1 MTTAGQVLIS
11 AHRGGCAHDPALENT
26 RAGLDLAAASDV
38 EYVEV
43 DVRRLRD
50 GTLVL
55 CHDPEVVVD
64 GRKQAVSGLT
74 HEQFATAFPQT
85 LLYDE
90 ALEVLA
96 GRAGV
101 HLDLKLRSPAA
112 AYATPE
118 ECVEVVAVAR
128 AVERLGADRVVAT
141 SGNLRAIRA
150 MLAWADSRSLDLRVG
165 LSVGGSVKGGPWRR
179 LRGHARQLAPGPRLT
194 ASGANLLVANQWLAL
209 LRLARFARRA
219 DVPLLVWTVD
229 HPVALRYWLRPG
241 RAWLVTTNRPEQA
254 LALRSAM
261 GSHSATILP

>member
-1 MTTAGQVLIS
+1 MTDDRVLIS
-11 AHRGGCAHDPALENT
+11 AHRGGCAGDPALENT
-26 RAGLDLAAASDV
+26 RAGLERAAASDV

-64 GRKQAVSGLT
+64 GRRHAVAGLT
-74 HEQFATAFPQT
+74 HDQFVTAFPQT

-101 HLDLKLRSPAA
+101 HLDLKLRSPAG

-118 ECVEVVAVAR
+118 DCVEVAAVSL
-128 AVERLGADRVVAT
+128 AVERLGVDRVVAT

-150 MLAWADSRSLDLRVG
+150 MLAWAESRSLDLRVG
-165 LSVGGSVKGGPWRR
+165 LSVGGWVKGSPRRR
-179 LRGHARQLAPGPRLT
+179 LEGHVRQLFPGLRLT
-194 ASGANLLVANQWLAL
+194 ESGANLLVANQWLAF

-229 HPVALRYWLRPG
+229 HPLALRYWLRPG
-241 RAWLVTTNRPEQA
+241 RAWLVTTNRPGHA
-254 LALRSAM
+254 LTLRSAT
-261 GSHSATILP
+261 STRSARILP